1 MNSAFG
7 KHDVNMDYFLVFNQ
21 TRNIDVHK
29 SINKTIFHENNI
41 SVKCPNSQSLRA
53 RSPQTF
59 RQKIRRRVNRNRIWG

>member
-29 SINKTIFHENNI
+29 SIN
-41 SVKCPNSQSLRA
+41 Q
-53 RSPQTF
+53 
-59 RQKIRRRVNRNRIWG
+59 